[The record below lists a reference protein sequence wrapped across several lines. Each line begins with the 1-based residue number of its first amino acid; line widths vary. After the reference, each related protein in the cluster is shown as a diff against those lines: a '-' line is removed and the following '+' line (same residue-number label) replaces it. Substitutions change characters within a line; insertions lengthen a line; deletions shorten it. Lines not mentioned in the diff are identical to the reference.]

1 MSDYLSEV
9 YDWIT
14 KQDNTFSG
22 DVNIESF
29 QQKMQDDTYAKE
41 MYNWMSSIDKTLPND
56 LSESDFINKVKKKDT
71 SELQEAAAP
80 EGIQDTPST
89 SETGQS
95 SLAQKTQDSLNER
108 LSGYKDLSEE
118 DKVAF
123 GKKEEKRSFYEDQGI
138 NYEDVLASYKFKE
151 DLKAKKKKS
160 KEESEDDGFF
170 SSLYKSITSTEDL
183 ESDMFTTDEDKV
195 DQYLIDNDD
204 KIFEAEKN
212 FSVSKLEE
220 IKNTSTS
227 QEDLRSK
234 VKESGID
241 LRYIPDNN
249 IKINDESTSFKELEK
264 NLYDSDF
271 IDKLQSGDVY
281 VDINNPNNQEYLTY
295 LHDLT
300 KRQLEAGGQF
310 GDIIQKTLAAGLD
323 QLVAGP
329 IELAQGLQAVGLDAI
344 EGVVI
349 KPFAEAL
356 GAEEMEY
363 GRRTKDY
370 MKYGSYVA
378 KNLRDY
384 SKEIREET
392 RAYQEE
398 GISKS
403 LLKGN
408 YSDAFFQLGG
418 GVGEAVPL
426 IASMYAGLP
435 VLSRVI
441 GPKAAG
447 RVVTSFA
454 GAGASGVKSLEL
466 KEQRLNGDID
476 IDDLQL
482 FSNVALTFF
491 AETYFEKNT
500 LKIINSMRDVAK
512 MGKTSAAKLADSYVK
527 GAIKSAGLESSSEV
541 ATELSNV
548 LTDAI
553 TGVGTPESVSDVLY
567 TLGDVALISAV
578 TGVSMHTIPY
588 GAKALSDFS
597 SLNDEIYA
605 TLTMENGDKK
615 EMKRSEYINF
625 IKDKSISQAIRDKK
639 INVDASITTE
649 GKNIINDL
657 VYGHY
662 SPDAIL
668 SREIMMQKEIEVQ
681 NLVSKIEETSKPK
694 KDENGKTIKGVPPT
708 PEDVSS
714 IADALSKMEAEGK
727 KNKYN
732 VTSRTEATRAR
743 VGKFFKDSGIEIVDA
758 VNDQD
763 ASMSTIT
770 ETVESNSI
778 ETMDEYNAVEKQLED
793 GKRKP
798 TIVKSQDQ
806 NGIKIKGENVQKSSI
821 TQGKFKSVSSARN
834 AMKDFKAKLEANKN
848 AKPTTEKVAKDNNK
862 AFLNTKKE
870 GLDKVPKKVIDSGK
884 YHIISP
890 DRSGITKA
898 ELESRMENTK
908 ADLEASGATVY
919 TITEVVDGK
928 AKQSLLVTNT
938 TNAAALGTARNLQVE
953 SVFSGKD
960 GILNTDGSVVPLD
973 NSSLSGPEARRAGDV
988 SIININGRKT
998 SIHRGV
1004 DKSKTKFGKSFDSNN
1019 IHKLDESDPNYDKD
1033 LLDGVPSDRK
1043 RALGFAFKL
1052 LSSIGGLKVTVVRNS
1067 ENMYK
1072 QLKALGYSNEKAA
1085 QGASSNAFFRGQD
1098 KSIYINLENV
1108 KGNTLFHEIV
1118 HPLVDFMKQ
1127 NSPETYAKIEKEVS
1141 EGKVK
1146 RRYVE
1151 GGRRM
1156 KGTYLEWAQNHPF
1169 YSTLSK
1175 EAQIEEAFA
1184 EMIGDAAYGH
1194 FVDRNSRLGRLRAL
1208 ISEILSK
1215 IGVTVTDQ
1223 PEKVSLDDLNL
1234 AGITKNLAGALVNG
1248 RSIKV
1253 GGVDFEVGD
1262 MKTYS
1267 DEVNKSIKEEV
1278 DKSEPN
1284 SDLGVVNVDIPDN
1297 IDTQELRLQAS
1308 EYYPNFDV
1316 SKVKRGSIKDFNGQ
1330 KALLMLTDRS
1340 ASGMVVSPTGV
1351 KHEFDGGIFYPYQE
1365 DTGVWAF
1372 SDKAAA
1378 ARIINAAKES
1388 DGLVF
1393 LTAMAPG
1400 SIDGSVN
1407 MFDYVMK
1414 ELNQA
1419 IKDKRAT
1426 KEEVLDFLNKKMT
1439 IKSFDSKAKDQG
1451 VKKSKVKSVKEFS
1464 NLVLSMPQAFG
1475 VRKDIIRK
1483 SIQSKIFQ
1491 KWGIPSMDEIYKTVN
1506 QDIIRN
1512 LKGNPIVSA
1521 IRIDTD
1527 AGYIDSRTDESI
1539 KDHPTYPYVVKGE
1552 PLMIFDEAVD
1562 ASEVWGE
1569 LNLADK
1575 FLIDSRTGEKLSEGT
1590 TQSRRQRKIEMARP
1604 VVDIRMQAPTY
1615 DMEYTPNALISL
1627 SALSDNNRQ
1636 PEQWVKEI
1644 GKGLKGASRDVDTM
1658 GLLELLKTYKKDAK
1672 VKSVPKEVV
1681 ESLISTN
1688 MAPIETTILR
1698 TFDLESGSYY
1708 GDDYLVNYDDYSIT
1722 EVTKDG
1728 DFKFKTPDGKVLN
1741 ANSKS
1746 VGKYSVEEVNK
1757 NFDLKQFFVDKGLI
1771 DNGLYPDTEYKSFT
1785 LPGGK
1790 NYREFLIHDVSG
1802 DKLYK
1807 APHYDG
1813 LGQNLIAS
1821 ARVDDRVGPNG
1832 EKILFVQ
1839 EIQSDWVQKGIKE
1852 GFKISKAEQKLRNYY
1867 PSSGIENLPW
1877 NKTDLWVGLTIRK
1890 LINQASKEGYDQIA
1904 FVNGQQSDIIQ
1915 GHGDGRTSEFYNKIV
1930 PKNIDKELK
1939 RLVKGMKYDAVNYG
1953 EEAIKI
1959 VESGMAL
1966 SRLDFIEQQAAV
1978 SKEKGLDTQAYKSPN
1993 AVVNLTPELKAA
2005 TDKVGTLRF
2014 QAPTLFNEPNPESA
2028 DIARMYMNNNAGIL
2042 GIIPDAEV
2050 LAVSQLDEV
2059 NSKMIAD
2066 AYENLVDDPTNPEV
2080 RAAYEALADEIGLQ
2094 YESILERGYNVEIW
2108 EGEGEPYANSAEM
2121 IEDVR
2126 DNKHM
2131 YIFGTE
2137 GGFGEAGITQ
2147 AQRDANAML
2156 ADTPY
2161 TDVNGKQLVVNDL
2174 FRFVHDFFGH
2184 TEIGNGFGPV
2194 GEENAWLAHAR
2205 MFSKPAR
2212 LAMTTETRGQNSWVN
2227 FNESLRRE
2235 DGSVPKRGDDDY
2247 IPLSER
2253 PFADQKMGLMA
2264 EEISYPKDLKYQVP
2278 TGGQTNVYKSGLAAI
2293 AWDIGMSVINADYAA
2308 GKYITGE
2315 VLGQIGFDKAK
2326 PRGKKQDRGYDV
2338 RLSTLIGKPL
2348 GTHSN
2353 EEIKEIMVRSKSE
2366 LNRQL
2371 FYVDQNAKKL
2381 KKAIEGTDITSEE
2394 INRMLHNYEDI
2405 KAMNYTPIK
2414 EALIDMRRHIDQLSK
2429 VLIDEGLVKGQTQFT
2444 IDSNMG
2450 VYVGRSY
2457 MQFDAKNWKQ
2467 KDVDII
2473 QRLEDFLY
2481 NEAKKDNPEKT
2492 EKELQ
2497 GIARTNY
2504 DELLKNKDVE
2514 YWTSR
2519 DANLA
2524 GLSRVNSIFKERKL
2538 IPEEIREFWGEID
2551 NPLYLYSAT
2560 AAKLARDISASRMY
2574 KELSEIGDGKF
2585 ISNEQ
2590 TPETFNKIE
2599 GSKWGVL
2606 QDKYVDNEMWAV
2618 INQIEKNRSSDWYAK
2633 AMDGYMKG
2641 IIFNKKMKTIYNP
2654 GTHAKNIIGNTGFA
2668 MMNGHL
2674 DFTTGTVFK
2683 NALFSIKAV
2692 KSMKNDELKEYYA
2705 ELVSFG
2711 VVNSSA
2717 SLQEIRGIAEDLSD
2731 NNFDFNDFTTK
2742 GKTVTKKIKESPKSF
2757 DNWVTELYQKE
2768 DDVWKIFGFEA
2779 EKARYIR
2786 AGVDPYT
2793 AKVTAAKNIR
2803 NTYPNYDQIPRVIR
2817 ALGRNPFVGSFVAFQ
2832 AEAVRNTKNSIQLGL
2847 EEIGSDNPKI
2857 AKIGVERLS
2866 SALFTATLFGSIQL
2880 HVAQF
2885 IGGIAGFLTEDDED
2899 VESKLFRN
2907 LIPSWDSTGNIS
2919 IIDKG
2924 ALDTKQYAL
2933 QTEGDTYVDY
2943 INYSSTSAIGYIKD
2957 VFRLAFTDVD
2967 TQAGKEAEFR
2977 VLKKIIEPFLGID
2990 MTTSIVAEAIANK
3003 NNKVYKETDNWAEKL
3018 FKGVGYVGRKM
3029 GPGLAKTLYRIK
3041 EAAFDRESD
3050 LVLKY
3055 ELLAV
3060 TGARITRVNVNK
3072 NLAINAY
3079 FINKDMIDRVGRS
3092 GMKDKVTVSK
3102 MAKENEDFNNDIDK
3116 LADIMSGAASQG
3128 LAGRDILNILRHSK
3142 DSKTRSGISEAVIME
3157 AYKRHN
3163 EQYNPY
3169 DKIVE

>member
-1 MSDYLSEV
+1 MNEEALKDAHSLFSNSGYNGDINEFQTLLSDNAEAFADSYGLFNKSGYSGSE
-9 YDWIT
+9 
-14 KQDNTFSG
+14 
-22 DVNIESF
+22 
-29 QQKMQDDTYAKE
+29 DDYK
-41 MYNWMSSIDKTLPND
+41 L
-56 LSESDFINKVKKKDT
+56 LLGLKKKDT

-80 EGIQDTPST
+80 EGTQDTPFT
-89 SETGQS
+89 SEAGQS
-95 SLAQKTQDSLNER
+95 SLAQKTQDSLDER
-108 LSGYKDLSEE
+108 LSGYKDLSAE
-118 DKVAF
+118 DKIAF
-123 GKKEEKRSFYEDQGI
+123 DKEEELRPFYEAEGVDYDQFLYSNQLEKERKEKQSKTRVKQTPEGI
-138 NYEDVLASYKFKE
+138 Q
-151 DLKAKKKKS
+151 AKR
-160 KEESEDDGFF
+160 
-170 SSLYKSITSTEDL
+170 YL
-183 ESDMFTTDEDKV
+183 ESVDENAFQANTKYHESKY
-195 DQYLIDNDD
+195 Q
-204 KIFEAEKN
+204 
-212 FSVSKLEE
+212 SVLSR
-220 IKNTSTS
+220 STS
-227 QEDLRSK
+227 QEDFLSK
-234 VKESGID
+234 VKSEGVD
-241 LRYIPDNN
+241 LNYIPLDGLLVDGQ
-249 IKINDESTSFKELEK
+249 KVSYKELER
-264 NLYDSDF
+264 NLYDNDF
-271 IDKLQSGDVY
+271 IDKLQEGGVDVSIKNPEGVESLKYLEDLAQRQIESGGQWGDVA
-281 VDINNPNNQEYLTY
+281 ESFL
-295 LHDLT
+295 
-300 KRQLEAGGQF
+300 AGG
-310 GDIIQKTLAAGLD
+310 LD
-323 QLVAGP
+323 LLVAGP
-329 IELAQGLQAVGLDAI
+329 LEII
-344 EGVVI
+344 EGI
-349 KPFAEAL
+349 
-356 GAEEMEY
+356 GASVSPAQRAMYMRQGGIMSSKVKEY
-363 GRRTKDY
+363 TEKI
-370 MKYGSYVA
+370 
-378 KNLRDY
+378 RDN
-384 SKEIREET
+384 I
-392 RAYQEE
+392 RAYEE
-398 GISKS
+398 QGITKS
-403 LLKGN
+403 LIAGN
-408 YSDAFFQLGG
+408 YSDAFFQGSNALA
-418 GVGEAVPL
+418 ESTPL
-426 IASMYAGLP
+426 IMSMAMSSPL
-435 VLSRVI
+435 LAAKL
-441 GPKAAG
+441 GPKAAQSITLTG
-447 RVVTSFA
+447 V
-454 GAGASGVKSLEL
+454 GASSAGVKSLDLKKMRREGEISISDEALITNMILTGAAEAYFERATLGLINAGRKVIKMNKANPAEL
-466 KEQRLNGDID
+466 ADGFVKGLGKSFGIEATSEGLTEV
-476 IDDLQL
+476 
-482 FSNVALTFF
+482 SNVVTDALT
-491 AETYFEKNT
+491 E
-500 LKIINSMRDVAK
+500 
-512 MGKTSAAKLADSYVK
+512 
-527 GAIKSAGLESSSEV
+527 
-541 ATELSNV
+541 
-548 LTDAI
+548 
-553 TGVGTPESVSDVLY
+553 VGTPESFGDFVSQISDAFIIGGLMGGGMHTMPY
-567 TLGDVALISAV
+567 AFKAISDIGSLREDISAV
-578 TGVSMHTIPY
+578 FTFEDGNTR
-588 GAKALSDFS
+588 
-597 SLNDEIYA
+597 
-605 TLTMENGDKK
+605 
-615 EMKRSEYINF
+615 EMKLKEARDF
-625 IKDKSISQAIRDKK
+625 VKDKDIAQRIRNKSIDM
-639 INVDASITTE
+639 DASITENGRNILNEIIYGYYAPDNVAARE
-649 GKNIINDL
+649 GMF
-657 VYGHY
+657 V
-662 SPDAIL
+662 
-668 SREIMMQKEIEVQ
+668 KEKDVQ
-681 NLVSKIEETSKPK
+681 DLVSKIEKA
-694 KDENGKTIKGVPPT
+694 DAPT

-714 IADALSKMEAEGK
+714 IADALSEMETEGK

-732 VTSRTEATRAR
+732 ISKSTEATRAR
-743 VGKFFKDSGIEIVDA
+743 VGKFFKDNGIDIVDA

-778 ETMDEYNAVEKQLED
+778 DSVEEYNAVKKQIED

-806 NGIKIKGENVQKSSI
+806 NGIKIEGENVQKSSI

-834 AMKDFKAKLEANKN
+834 AIKEFEVKQEANKN
-848 AKPTTEKVAKDNNK
+848 AKPTTDQIAKANNK
-862 AFLNTKKE
+862 AFIKTKKE
-870 GLDKVPKKVIDSGK
+870 GLDKVPKKVIDSGE

-898 ELESRMENTK
+898 ELVLRMENTK

-928 AKQSLLVTNT
+928 SRKSFLVTNT

-953 SVFSGKD
+953 SVFSAKD

-973 NSSLSGPEARRAGDV
+973 NSNLSGPEARQAGDI
-988 SIININGRKT
+988 SIVNVNGKKT
-998 SIHRGV
+998 SIYKGV
-1004 DKSKTKFGKSFDSNN
+1004 DKSKTTFGKSFDSNN

-1067 ENMYK
+1067 ENMYN
-1072 QLKALGYSNEKAA
+1072 QLKALGHPNEEAA

-1146 RRYVE
+1146 RRYIKD
-1151 GGRRM
+1151 GRRM
-1156 KGTYLEWAQNHPF
+1156 KGTYLEWAQNHPY

-1248 RSIKV
+1248 RSINV

-1262 MKTYS
+1262 IEADVAPRFS
-1267 DEVNKSIKEEV
+1267 LDVV
-1278 DKSEPN
+1278 DKRTGIQYAYDKNSEAFEKLVEEGYITEGMTIEDFKDKVMMVHSPDAMFSGEIIDRDGTPLVEGKGGLLYAFKFNEEGYFWASTDNAAEKMTDQLNSMLKDNGGKIYMALTTVPENKLLSNTAASRGILNLFSSDNFISKLGINKAGVYNALIEAANTTEVKTKVDKNGKETKKTLGLDLKLGAYRASNKFREDVLQKIWSKLDKDNSSFDDRKTFSDKFLTFVKQSKFEVFTEPN
-1284 SDLGVVNVDIPDN
+1284 SKQRFVDFIKSTENQYSMVEFNKSGTGN
-1297 IDTQELRLQAS
+1297 ITSLKKAIISIMTEPSLRGEQ
-1308 EYYPNFDV
+1308 NTN
-1316 SKVKRGSIKDFNGQ
+1316 KVY
-1330 KALLMLTDRS
+1330 AVL
-1340 ASGMVVSPTGV
+1340 
-1351 KHEFDGGIFYPYQE
+1351 E
-1365 DTGVWAF
+1365 
-1372 SDKAAA
+1372 
-1378 ARIINAAKES
+1378 
-1388 DGLVF
+1388 
-1393 LTAMAPG
+1393 
-1400 SIDGSVN
+1400 IDGPV
-1407 MFDYVMK
+1407 K
-1414 ELNQA
+1414 PL
-1419 IKDKRAT
+1419 KT
-1426 KEEVLDFLNKKMT
+1426 
-1439 IKSFDSKAKDQG
+1439 DSYESYG
-1451 VKKSKVKSVKEFS
+1451 TS
-1464 NLVLSMPQAFG
+1464 
-1475 VRKDIIRK
+1475 
-1483 SIQSKIFQ
+1483 
-1491 KWGIPSMDEIYKTVN
+1491 
-1506 QDIIRN
+1506 
-1512 LKGNPIVSA
+1512 IVSA
-1521 IRIDTD
+1521 EGNRVKIHRLDD
-1527 AGYIDSRTDESI
+1527 RNFWYDFA
-1539 KDHPTYPYVVKGE
+1539 KDPETGE
-1552 PLMIFDEAVD
+1552 PIGNEIIGRTEKGKPIYRRSQIMPSTAGVSMMPL
-1562 ASEVWGE
+1562 
-1569 LNLADK
+1569 K
-1575 FLIDSRTGEKLSEGT
+1575 F
-1590 TQSRRQRKIEMARP
+1590 
-1604 VVDIRMQAPTY
+1604 QAPNV
-1615 DMEYTPNALISL
+1615 EEVVWEES
-1627 SALSDNNRQ
+1627 
-1636 PEQWVKEI
+1636 KI
-1644 GKGLKGASRDVDTM
+1644 GKGDRAITNRNDAVQKAANDYFAREIEYEEYLKIVKENSLIKPITKFMDPASLQDIETAVGSKVEGKLDVPVQEGTRVGLRLDIPAYTNNNIWAVTVHEDGRGKAMSYTNVAKINNVEFMSSPKVALGIARGKSKATIARMLGNWSPLEGDTP
-1658 GLLELLKTYKKDAK
+1658 EARSENAK
-1672 VKSVPKEVV
+1672 SIVVEVMNDPSWVQVGMNPFRHSYFYDRLDGMPVVKADEVV
-1681 ESLISTN
+1681 QI
-1688 MAPIETTILR
+1688 
-1698 TFDLESGSYY
+1698 G
-1708 GDDYLVNYDDYSIT
+1708 GLVYAKNT
-1722 EVTKDG
+1722 E
-1728 DFKFKTPDGKVLN
+1728 KVSPLDERFRD
-1741 ANSKS
+1741 SKS
-1746 VGKYSVEEVNK
+1746 G
-1757 NFDLKQFFVDKGLI
+1757 
-1771 DNGLYPDTEYKSFT
+1771 
-1785 LPGGK
+1785 
-1790 NYREFLIHDVSG
+1790 
-1802 DKLYK
+1802 
-1807 APHYDG
+1807 
-1813 LGQNLIAS
+1813 
-1821 ARVDDRVGPNG
+1821 
-1832 EKILFVQ
+1832 
-1839 EIQSDWVQKGIKE
+1839 
-1852 GFKISKAEQKLRNYY
+1852 
-1867 PSSGIENLPW
+1867 
-1877 NKTDLWVGLTIRK
+1877 
-1890 LINQASKEGYDQIA
+1890 
-1904 FVNGQQSDIIQ
+1904 
-1915 GHGDGRTSEFYNKIV
+1915 
-1930 PKNIDKELK
+1930 
-1939 RLVKGMKYDAVNYG
+1939 
-1953 EEAIKI
+1953 
-1959 VESGMAL
+1959 
-1966 SRLDFIEQQAAV
+1966 
-1978 SKEKGLDTQAYKSPN
+1978 
-1993 AVVNLTPELKAA
+1993 
-2005 TDKVGTLRF
+2005 LRF
-2014 QAPTLFNEPNPESA
+2014 QAPTLFNDPNPESA

>member
-1 MSDYLSEV
+1 M
-9 YDWIT
+9 
-14 KQDNTFSG
+14 
-22 DVNIESF
+22 
-29 QQKMQDDTYAKE
+29 
-41 MYNWMSSIDKTLPND
+41 
-56 LSESDFINKVKKKDT
+56 
-71 SELQEAAAP
+71 
-80 EGIQDTPST
+80 PST
-89 SETGQS
+89 
-95 SLAQKTQDSLNER
+95 A
-108 LSGYKDLSEE
+108 
-118 DKVAF
+118 
-123 GKKEEKRSFYEDQGI
+123 
-138 NYEDVLASYKFKE
+138 
-151 DLKAKKKKS
+151 
-160 KEESEDDGFF
+160 
-170 SSLYKSITSTEDL
+170 
-183 ESDMFTTDEDKV
+183 
-195 DQYLIDNDD
+195 
-204 KIFEAEKN
+204 
-212 FSVSKLEE
+212 
-220 IKNTSTS
+220 
-227 QEDLRSK
+227 
-234 VKESGID
+234 
-241 LRYIPDNN
+241 
-249 IKINDESTSFKELEK
+249 
-264 NLYDSDF
+264 
-271 IDKLQSGDVY
+271 
-281 VDINNPNNQEYLTY
+281 
-295 LHDLT
+295 
-300 KRQLEAGGQF
+300 
-310 GDIIQKTLAAGLD
+310 
-323 QLVAGP
+323 
-329 IELAQGLQAVGLDAI
+329 
-344 EGVVI
+344 
-349 KPFAEAL
+349 
-356 GAEEMEY
+356 
-363 GRRTKDY
+363 
-370 MKYGSYVA
+370 
-378 KNLRDY
+378 
-384 SKEIREET
+384 
-392 RAYQEE
+392 
-398 GISKS
+398 
-403 LLKGN
+403 
-408 YSDAFFQLGG
+408 
-418 GVGEAVPL
+418 
-426 IASMYAGLP
+426 
-435 VLSRVI
+435 
-441 GPKAAG
+441 
-447 RVVTSFA
+447 
-454 GAGASGVKSLEL
+454 
-466 KEQRLNGDID
+466 
-476 IDDLQL
+476 
-482 FSNVALTFF
+482 
-491 AETYFEKNT
+491 
-500 LKIINSMRDVAK
+500 
-512 MGKTSAAKLADSYVK
+512 
-527 GAIKSAGLESSSEV
+527 
-541 ATELSNV
+541 
-548 LTDAI
+548 
-553 TGVGTPESVSDVLY
+553 
-567 TLGDVALISAV
+567 
-578 TGVSMHTIPY
+578 GVSMMPLKFQAPNVEEVAWEESKIGKGDRAITNRNDAVQKAANDYFAREIEYEEYLKIVKENSLIKPITKFMDPASLQDIETAVGSKVEGKLDVPVQEGTRVGLRLDIPAYTNNNIWAVTVHEDGRGKAMSYTNVARINNVEFMSSPKVALGIARGKSKATIARMLGNWSPLE
-588 GAKALSDFS
+588 GDTPEARA
-597 SLNDEIYA
+597 
-605 TLTMENGDKK
+605 ENA
-615 EMKRSEYINF
+615 
-625 IKDKSISQAIRDKK
+625 KSI
-639 INVDASITTE
+639 VVE
-649 GKNIINDL
+649 VMNDPSWVQVGMNPFRHSYFYDRLDGMPVVKADEVVQIGGL
-657 VYGHY
+657 VY
-662 SPDAIL
+662 A
-668 SREIMMQKEIEVQ
+668 
-681 NLVSKIEETSKPK
+681 
-694 KDENGKTIKGVPPT
+694 
-708 PEDVSS
+708 
-714 IADALSKMEAEGK
+714 
-727 KNKYN
+727 KN
-732 VTSRTEATRAR
+732 
-743 VGKFFKDSGIEIVDA
+743 
-758 VNDQD
+758 
-763 ASMSTIT
+763 
-770 ETVESNSI
+770 
-778 ETMDEYNAVEKQLED
+778 
-793 GKRKP
+793 
-798 TIVKSQDQ
+798 
-806 NGIKIKGENVQKSSI
+806 
-821 TQGKFKSVSSARN
+821 
-834 AMKDFKAKLEANKN
+834 
-848 AKPTTEKVAKDNNK
+848 TEKV
-862 AFLNTKKE
+862 
-870 GLDKVPKKVIDSGK
+870 S
-884 YHIISP
+884 
-890 DRSGITKA
+890 
-898 ELESRMENTK
+898 
-908 ADLEASGATVY
+908 
-919 TITEVVDGK
+919 
-928 AKQSLLVTNT
+928 
-938 TNAAALGTARNLQVE
+938 
-953 SVFSGKD
+953 
-960 GILNTDGSVVPLD
+960 PLD
-973 NSSLSGPEARRAGDV
+973 ER
-988 SIININGRKT
+988 
-998 SIHRGV
+998 
-1004 DKSKTKFGKSFDSNN
+1004 
-1019 IHKLDESDPNYDKD
+1019 
-1033 LLDGVPSDRK
+1033 
-1043 RALGFAFKL
+1043 
-1052 LSSIGGLKVTVVRNS
+1052 
-1067 ENMYK
+1067 
-1072 QLKALGYSNEKAA
+1072 
-1085 QGASSNAFFRGQD
+1085 FR
-1098 KSIYINLENV
+1098 
-1108 KGNTLFHEIV
+1108 
-1118 HPLVDFMKQ
+1118 
-1127 NSPETYAKIEKEVS
+1127 
-1141 EGKVK
+1141 
-1146 RRYVE
+1146 
-1151 GGRRM
+1151 
-1156 KGTYLEWAQNHPF
+1156 
-1169 YSTLSK
+1169 
-1175 EAQIEEAFA
+1175 
-1184 EMIGDAAYGH
+1184 
-1194 FVDRNSRLGRLRAL
+1194 
-1208 ISEILSK
+1208 
-1215 IGVTVTDQ
+1215 
-1223 PEKVSLDDLNL
+1223 
-1234 AGITKNLAGALVNG
+1234 
-1248 RSIKV
+1248 
-1253 GGVDFEVGD
+1253 
-1262 MKTYS
+1262 
-1267 DEVNKSIKEEV
+1267 
-1278 DKSEPN
+1278 
-1284 SDLGVVNVDIPDN
+1284 
-1297 IDTQELRLQAS
+1297 
-1308 EYYPNFDV
+1308 
-1316 SKVKRGSIKDFNGQ
+1316 
-1330 KALLMLTDRS
+1330 
-1340 ASGMVVSPTGV
+1340 
-1351 KHEFDGGIFYPYQE
+1351 
-1365 DTGVWAF
+1365 
-1372 SDKAAA
+1372 
-1378 ARIINAAKES
+1378 
-1388 DGLVF
+1388 
-1393 LTAMAPG
+1393 
-1400 SIDGSVN
+1400 
-1407 MFDYVMK
+1407 
-1414 ELNQA
+1414 
-1419 IKDKRAT
+1419 
-1426 KEEVLDFLNKKMT
+1426 
-1439 IKSFDSKAKDQG
+1439 DSKSG
-1451 VKKSKVKSVKEFS
+1451 LRF
-1464 NLVLSMPQAFG
+1464 
-1475 VRKDIIRK
+1475 
-1483 SIQSKIFQ
+1483 
-1491 KWGIPSMDEIYKTVN
+1491 
-1506 QDIIRN
+1506 
-1512 LKGNPIVSA
+1512 
-1521 IRIDTD
+1521 
-1527 AGYIDSRTDESI
+1527 
-1539 KDHPTYPYVVKGE
+1539 
-1552 PLMIFDEAVD
+1552 
-1562 ASEVWGE
+1562 
-1569 LNLADK
+1569 
-1575 FLIDSRTGEKLSEGT
+1575 
-1590 TQSRRQRKIEMARP
+1590 
-1604 VVDIRMQAPTY
+1604 QAPTY

-1644 GKGLKGASRDVDTM
+1644 AKGVKGASRDVDSM

-1681 ESLISTN
+1681 ESLIATN
-1688 MAPIETTILR
+1688 MTPIETTIL
-1698 TFDLESGSYY
+1698 GSKPRKDDMSLNPAFFEGTEEDSFEAEQMADFTIGDASQTVY
-1708 GDDYLVNYDDYSIT
+1708 GGY
-1722 EVTKDG
+1722 
-1728 DFKFKTPDGKVLN
+1728 
-1741 ANSKS
+1741 
-1746 VGKYSVEEVNK
+1746 
-1757 NFDLKQFFVDKGLI
+1757 
-1771 DNGLYPDTEYKSFT
+1771 T
-1785 LPGGK
+1785 LPGGE

-1802 DKLYK
+1802 DDLYK
-1807 APHYDG
+1807 APHYG
-1813 LGQNLIAS
+1813 KFGQNLIAT

-1839 EIQSDWVQKGIKE
+1839 EIQSDWVQGTNKDAFTSKDEFIKIQE
-1852 GFKISKAEQKLRNYY
+1852 DQDLVREDINKLEVEKRRLSKLKDEKFEEIQSEFQILLYFKKIRDGEIKQEDVDLSDQYDLNWLDDIIRKKEEAFEASSKTMKRVAEELNDLKDRLVDLRARDIVFNDELSKIKPY
-1867 PSSGIENLPW
+1867 LPW
-1877 NKTDLWVGLTIRK
+1877 NQTDLWVGLTIRK

-1904 FVNGQQSDIIQ
+1904 FVNGKQSDIIQ
-1915 GHGDGRTSEFYNKIV
+1915 GHGNGRTSEFYNKIV

-1939 RLVKGMKYDAVNYG
+1939 RLVKGMKYGAVNYG

-1959 VESGMAL
+1959 VESGMAT

-1978 SKEKGLDTQAYKSPN
+1978 SKEKGLGVQAYKSPN
-1993 AVVNLTPELKAA
+1993 AVINLTPELKAA
-2005 TDKVGTLRF
+2005 TDKVGPLRF